1 MSVYYP
7 PTSFY
12 FKVEFNDVGGS
23 SKDIRFQEV
32 SGLSVDVETEDFK
45 EGGENRF
52 VHKLPVRTKY
62 SDLTLKRG
70 LLTDSKVIEWCR
82 KAIEDFKFEPVDI
95 NITLLNEKGEPINMW
110 AVHHAYPIHWS
121 ISDFNSTD
129 SKVSVETIKL
139 HYNYFKVV
147 NGAFPAPLT
156 MIKDK
161 LNQVKRVRKK
171 VKEGYS
177 IYSKVKRFAK
187 RF

>member
-1 MSVYYP
+1 MSIYFP

-12 FKVEFNDVGGS
+12 FKVEFTDIGSS
-23 SKDIRFQEV
+23 SKDLRFQEV

-70 LLTDSKVIEWCR
+70 LLTDSKVIKWCR
-82 KAIEDFKFEPVDI
+82 KAIEDFEFNPIDI
-95 NITLLNEKGEPINMW
+95 NITLLNEEGEPINMW
-110 AVHHAYPIHWS
+110 AVHHAYPVHWS
-121 ISDFNSTD
+121 ISDFNSMD
-129 SKVSVETIKL
+129 SKISVETIKL
-139 HYNYFKVV
+139 HYNYFKVI
-147 NGAFPAPLT
+147 NGASAPLT
-156 MIKDK
+156 AFGDK
-161 LNQVKRVRKK
+161 LKQVKKLKRK
-171 VKEGYS
+171 VDEGYS